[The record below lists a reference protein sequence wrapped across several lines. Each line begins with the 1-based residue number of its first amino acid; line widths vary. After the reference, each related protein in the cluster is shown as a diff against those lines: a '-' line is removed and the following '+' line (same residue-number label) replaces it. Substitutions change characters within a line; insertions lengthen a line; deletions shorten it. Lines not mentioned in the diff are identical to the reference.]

1 MKLLAV
7 FLLTVLLSGL
17 FSLNEAN
24 IDATHVPLIKSNHLN
39 ESPELKESL
48 TETKTIS
55 EKESY
60 STDASI
66 NERTE
71 NVDDKDA
78 LKLKDDLQF
87 MKNFLNPKDMLMQE
101 IHTLNEESKVIC
113 IFLYWFNVIIYL
125 ILWYYW
131 NFSSIQFNI
140 NKLLN

>member
-17 FSLNEAN
+17 ISLNEAN

-39 ESPELKESL
+39 DSLELKESL
-48 TETKTIS
+48 TETKAIS

-60 STDASI
+60 STNASV
-66 NERTE
+66 NERAET
-71 NVDDKDA
+71 VDDKDA
-78 LKLKDDLQF
+78 LKLKKDDFQF

-113 IFLYWFNVIIYL
+113 IFLY
-125 ILWYYW
+125 
-131 NFSSIQFNI
+131 
-140 NKLLN
+140 

>member
-7 FLLTVLLSGL
+7 FLLTVLLLCAL

-24 IDATHVPLIKSNHLN
+24 IDASHVPLIKSNHLN
-39 ESPELKESL
+39 DSPELKEESL
-48 TETKTIS
+48 TATKAIS

-71 NVDDKDA
+71 TVADKE
-78 LKLKDDLQF
+78 LRKDDLQF
-87 MKNFLNPKDMLMQE
+87 MKTFLNLNFSNPKDMLMQE

-113 IFLYWFNVIIYL
+113 IFLYC
-125 ILWYYW
+125 
-131 NFSSIQFNI
+131 FNI
-140 NKLLN
+140 IMYSILLKF

>member
-113 IFLYWFNVIIYL
+113 IFLY
-125 ILWYYW
+125 
-131 NFSSIQFNI
+131 
-140 NKLLN
+140 

>member
-17 FSLNEAN
+17 ISLNEAN

-39 ESPELKESL
+39 DSLEESL
-48 TETKTIS
+48 TETKAIS

-60 STDASI
+60 STNASV
-66 NERTE
+66 NERAET
-71 NVDDKDA
+71 VDDKDA
-78 LKLKDDLQF
+78 LKLKKDDFQF

-113 IFLYWFNVIIYL
+113 IFLY
-125 ILWYYW
+125 
-131 NFSSIQFNI
+131 
-140 NKLLN
+140 